1 MPLRAYPSP
10 FSKDYWRQALI
21 DCKRPRILAFSAL
34 MIALCV
40 GLSYVP
46 SIPITDGVRV
56 TWGYLARAVC
66 GMVGGPLNA
75 LVFGFAEDT
84 VSYLIHPQGA
94 YFPGYALTTM
104 LGTMIYAL
112 FLYRARVSVLRVALA
127 KIANSVFNLFLGSL
141 WSAILYG
148 KGYLYYLVKR
158 LATYTVSLPVQIL
171 LLCLLLAA
179 LLPTL
184 SRMDLHPKQ
193 EHLRLF

>member
-1 MPLRAYPSP
+1 MPLRAYASP
-10 FSKDYWRQALI
+10 FSVGYWRDALS
-21 DCKRPRILAFSAL
+21 DCRRARILSFSAL

-46 SIPITDGVRV
+46 SIPITDGVSV

-66 GMVGGPLNA
+66 GMVGGPINA

-84 VSYLIHPQGA
+84 ITFLIHPTGA

-112 FLYRARVSVLRVALA
+112 FFYRQRVTVLRIALA
-127 KIANSVFNLFLGSL
+127 KLANSVFNLFLGSL

-148 KGYLYYLVKR
+148 KGYLYYVAKR
-158 LATYTVSLPVQIL
+158 LVTYSISLPVQIL
-171 LLCLLLAA
+171 LLSLLLAA
-179 LLPTL
+179 LLPIL
-184 SRMDLHPKQ
+184 SQMDFHPRQ
-193 EHLRLF
+193 TRLSLW